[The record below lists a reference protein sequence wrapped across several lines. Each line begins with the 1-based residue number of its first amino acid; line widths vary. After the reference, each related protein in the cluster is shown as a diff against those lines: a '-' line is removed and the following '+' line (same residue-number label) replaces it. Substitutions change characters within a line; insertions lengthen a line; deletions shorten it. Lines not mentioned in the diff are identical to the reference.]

1 MGKYGAMIAKAVPPP
16 GKLGKGG
23 LAAADDPG
31 ADDTGGASDQ
41 DEDAA
46 AELSAADELQKAFKS
61 GSASDVLEAFKN
73 LSDICSKG
81 Y

>member
-16 GKLGKGG
+16 GKLGKGPVEP
-23 LAAADDPG
+23 D

-41 DEDAA
+41 DEDDA